1 MERRGDGA
9 MGRWGSTDAR
19 QSARRDSATTCDDD
33 DDDDDDDDAR
43 DVSIDEPALDDDGGH
58 ARR

>member
-1 MERRGDGA
+1 